1 MNPIQ
6 ADLHRFFTDKA
17 KHLQKEIDT
26 EIKAIGGE
34 KMLISRTDVLHWVYD
49 AREQIKTYW
58 TICRMLEDRAA
69 GIDTEKILNGLQEN
83 ITEERYEIERLQR
96 KQEEEKKALRK
107 LKAEA
112 EYYRLALEVLGK
124 QK

>member
-1 MNPIQ
+1 MNPVQ

-96 KQEEEKKALRK
+96 KQEEEKKALRE
-107 LKAEA
+107 LRAEA